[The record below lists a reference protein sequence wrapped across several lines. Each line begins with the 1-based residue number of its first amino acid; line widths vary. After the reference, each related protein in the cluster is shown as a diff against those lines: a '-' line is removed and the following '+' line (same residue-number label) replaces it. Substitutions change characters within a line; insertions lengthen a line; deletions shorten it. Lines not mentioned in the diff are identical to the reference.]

1 MRSILLR
8 ADKIAFTL
16 VISTLIILPVIGC
29 SVDTNG
35 YEYKSN
41 GVYRP
46 VKCEPTSP
54 IVIKCY
60 SK

>member
-1 MRSILLR
+1 MRSILLK
-8 ADKIAFTL
+8 ADKIAFAL
-16 VISTLIILPVIGC
+16 VVSTLLILPVLGC

-41 GVYRP
+41 GIYRP
-46 VKCEPTSP
+46 VKCEPATP
-54 IVIKCY
+54 LVIKCY

>member
-1 MRSILLR
+1 MRSILLK

-16 VISTLIILPVIGC
+16 VISTLIVLPMIGC

-41 GVYRP
+41 GVYKP
-46 VKCEPTSP
+46 VKCVNVSP
-54 IVIKCY
+54 IEIKCY